1 MFRNIT
7 LVLSI
12 LISINSFTQEIPF
25 KIIGGDIE
33 WSKVYDKELNIE
45 PQQVSFKQAKKNK
58 GGLYIQTA
66 TTAEL
71 MVDRKDGRTRLRLRN
86 FRYHSPPL
94 TTSEELIGSV
104 AINGKGEFRKSFI
117 KRDSKV
123 LNDMILQVID
133 EILSANDDD
142 W

>member
-1 MFRNIT
+1 MFKNIT
-7 LVLSI
+7 LILLF
-12 LISINSFTQEIPF
+12 LISINCYAQEIPF

-33 WSKVYDKELNIE
+33 WSKVYDKDLNIE
-45 PQQVSFKQAKKNK
+45 PQLVYFKQSKKYT

-71 MVDRKDGRTRLRLRN
+71 IVDRKDGRTRLRLRN
-86 FRYHSPPL
+86 FRYHAPPL
-94 TTSEELIGSV
+94 IKTEQLIGSV
-104 AINGKGEFRKSFI
+104 AINAKGVFRKSFI

-133 EILSANDDD
+133 EILSADGDD